1 MLKKI
6 ILHETLLNLTS
17 FRFHLIVGLF
27 AVMFFGGLAVN
38 IDNYKTRL
46 KDYTEAAAV
55 ESHYSLAVPP
65 NPLNAF
71 AEGTDRYSAMS
82 AATDR
87 YLWDFTVK
95 RLGTNNVV
103 APRLSAF
110 ETLDFSFAVKVLL
123 SLGAILITF
132 SSVSGERFSGTLKLA
147 SASGAS
153 KKHLILGKLSASF
166 ICLALPLLICTIISC
181 VVLALNGMITFQIDI
196 VRVGLFV
203 LFSLIYILFF
213 LLVGLIISIST
224 RRPQESLVMGVLCW
238 LVFVFVV
245 PALIPQASKLFVDL
259 PSARAME
266 EAKMLSWTGEFFEMS
281 NSSGYTKENSDAA
294 INRIRD
300 QSDAEREKSRNQ
312 FANYAAINRWFALIS
327 PSDLFGNASMEIV
340 GNGVQNALHTKRS
353 IFQHKDNLR
362 KDPRNAAF
370 AFKRAGFA
378 TDLLAALF
386 SMFVLCVEI
395 IALLVVAY
403 RKFMLLDLRE
413 G

>member
-6 ILHETLLNLTS
+6 IFHEMLLNLTS
-17 FRFHLIVGLF
+17 FRFLLIVGLF
-27 AVMFFGGLAVN
+27 VVMFFGGLAVN
-38 IDNYKTRL
+38 IGNYKTRH
-46 KDYTEAAAV
+46 TEYSEALNTD
-55 ESHYSLAVPP
+55 ETYSLAVPP
-65 NPLNAF
+65 NPLNPF
-71 AEGTDRYSAMS
+71 AQGTDQYSAMYAS
-82 AATDR
+82 TDR
-87 YLWDFTVK
+87 LGLSFSVK
-95 RLGTNNVV
+95 RLGKNLV

-110 ETLDFSFAVKVLL
+110 ETLDFSFAIKVLL

-132 SSVSGERFSGTLKLA
+132 SSVSGERFTGTLKLA

-181 VVLALNGMITFQIDI
+181 VVLALNNMLTFQADI

-213 LLVGLIISIST
+213 VLLGLVISIST
-224 RRPQESLVMGVLCW
+224 SRPQESLVTGVLCW

-245 PALIPQASKLFVDL
+245 PPLLPQAAKLFVDM

-266 EAKMLSWTGEFFEMS
+266 EARGLSWIGTFFDNN
-281 NSSGYTKENSDAA
+281 NSSDRSRESRNARYKQMQDKTT
-294 INRIRD
+294 
-300 QSDAEREKSRNQ
+300 AEWEKARNQ
-312 FANYAAINRWFALIS
+312 FANYAAMNRWFAVVS

-340 GNGVQNALHTKRS
+340 GNGVQNALHTKKS
-353 IFQHKDNLR
+353 ILQFRDNVI
-362 KDPRNAAF
+362 KDPKNTTF
-370 AFKRAGFA
+370 VFQRAGFA
-378 TDLLAALF
+378 SDLMAALL
-386 SMFVLCVEI
+386 SMLILCLEI
-395 IALLVVAY
+395 ILLLIVAY